1 MQKKQVGDTKTEVAI
16 LKKAAS
22 ILRRKTLEHIK
33 NNPVIFQGTV
43 ENNQNSCP
51 FVLSS
56 FTKWLLSGPST
67 KKRNDVVES
76 HINGLS
82 QTISYNIMH
91 NTMTD
96 RQAKYESAKAENYRS
111 RHSYVP
117 EHNIALGL
125 ALRSYDRNNDVLKLL
140 SAPNFGFTIPP
151 RICVKWETAI
161 GNAVLENMSKNG
173 SYIPT
178 GLVKNQVVL
187 YHLDNID
194 WLEDTPDGKNTSHFL
209 LLVAFQRRVTERQSS
224 VLLDID
230 QNQISLTLNN
240 NSFNELI
247 PYNKPNPSMFLRA
260 PGCENACIDDQRVKS
275 KILRPWL
282 HLRSFERLIVDTG
295 PDGNNDENEACE
307 SATVENY
314 GKTSVFDVLQ
324 KKYSSYSFS
333 HHSLQLIL

>member
-1 MQKKQVGDTKTEVAI
+1 MGRYIAMSDVMDHLVDLIKDSLSDNRIPNIREIIDRYHQQLRTYEQSDTREYKVIRKWVKRIIESYIPDVKFTQSVPNQPSRITIPDMEATILMLAEKQVEDDTKTEVAI
-16 LKKAAS
+16 LKKTAS

-91 NTMTD
+91 NIITD
-96 RQAKYESAKAENYRS
+96 RQAKYEPAKGENYRS

-161 GNAVLENMSKNG
+161 GNAVLENMSKYG
-173 SYIPT
+173 SYIPA
-178 GLVKNQVVL
+178 GLVKN
-187 YHLDNID
+187 
-194 WLEDTPDGKNTSHFL
+194 
-209 LLVAFQRRVTERQSS
+209 
-224 VLLDID
+224 
-230 QNQISLTLNN
+230 
-240 NSFNELI
+240 
-247 PYNKPNPSMFLRA
+247 
-260 PGCENACIDDQRVKS
+260 
-275 KILRPWL
+275 
-282 HLRSFERLIVDTG
+282 
-295 PDGNNDENEACE
+295 
-307 SATVENY
+307 
-314 GKTSVFDVLQ
+314 
-324 KKYSSYSFS
+324 
-333 HHSLQLIL
+333 